1 LTWLFAGP
9 SFTPRSLRRNR
20 EDLGLVEWQPGEW
33 GARNVLFAE
42 VERGDTKE
50 YYFGV
55 AMYEPANGA
64 AQPIGR
70 LVFSINST
78 EPFEVGEGEFAL
90 VVGDLQIGEG
100 GVGYAAE
107 MSGVLGR
114 SLNSDVRRVYYNRLE
129 QNYPN
134 PFNPGTTIA
143 FSLLEPGEARL
154 VIYDVAGRRV
164 RDLLRGTRDRG
175 SYKVTWDGRNNNG
188 SRVASGVYFYKLTAG
203 AFTDTRKLTILK

>member
-1 LTWLFAGP
+1 
-9 SFTPRSLRRNR
+9 
-20 EDLGLVEWQPGEW
+20 
-33 GARNVLFAE
+33 VLFAE